1 MKKLLFAAAVL
12 TLCAV
17 LLPNVSQAAPERYRI
32 AGVPKGTTDEYWK
45 SANAGMVKA
54 QREFAEQGVKVDIMW
69 KGPIREDDREQQIQV
84 MENFVARRVS
94 AIVLAPL
101 DGTALVPS
109 VELASRAKIP
119 VVLIDS
125 TLDKDVYVSEASTDN
140 YQGGVIA
147 ARRLAELL
155 DGKGKVIVVRVVPGS
170 TSVEARVNGF
180 LDTIKEF
187 SGIEV
192 ISSDQYAG
200 PSRDT
205 AYRTAQ
211 NLINRYGNQIDG
223 IFTPNNSSTAGTL
236 LALADVGRSSGK
248 VKHVGFDTDKQSVA
262 ALRAGDLQGLIVQDP
277 LNMGYV
283 AVKTAVA
290 KLRGEEVPKLI
301 DTGCTLITAE
311 NMDDSE
317 IHDLLHPPL
326 DKYL

>member
-1 MKKLLFAAAVL
+1 MKKHLFAAAVL
-12 TLCAV
+12 FGLCAA
-17 LLPNVSQAAPERYRI
+17 LPLTTQAAPERYRI

-54 QREFAEQGVKVDIMW
+54 QREFADQGVKVDIMW

-170 TSVEARVNGF
+170 TSVEARVIGF

-187 SGIEV
+187 PEIEV

-211 NLINRYGNQIDG
+211 NLINRYGHQIDG
-223 IFTPNNSSTAGTL
+223 IFTPNNSSTSGTL
-236 LALADVGRSSGK
+236 LALADVGRSGGK

-283 AVKTAVA
+283 AVKTAIA
-290 KLRGEEVPKLI
+290 KLRGESVPKLI

-311 NMDDSE
+311 NMDSPD

>member
-1 MKKLLFAAAVL
+1 MKKLSLVAAALFA
-12 TLCAV
+12 LCAV
-17 LLPNVSQAAPERYRI
+17 LPLSTQAAPERYRI

-54 QREFAEQGVKVDIMW
+54 QREFAEQSVKVDIMW

-84 MENFVARRVS
+84 IENFVARRVS

-109 VELASRAKIP
+109 VELATRAKIP
-119 VVLIDS
+119 VILIDS

-147 ARRLAELL
+147 ARRLGELL
-155 DGKGKVIVVRVVPGS
+155 GGKGKVIVVRVVPGS

-187 SGIEV
+187 PEIEV

-211 NLINRYGNQIDG
+211 NLINRYGHQIDG
-223 IFTPNNSSTAGTL
+223 IFTPNNSSTSGTL

-311 NMDDSE
+311 NMDDPE

-326 DKYL
+326 DNYL